1 MKLPRNFFKPLA
13 IGAPAPLRELPVK
26 LERMI
31 HFVPPHI
38 EKLRAKV
45 PELIAEVDVVLGNL
59 EDAIPGDAKQA
70 ARAGFIAMAKANDF
84 GATGLWTRVNA
95 LNSPWILDDVVEI
108 VGAVGE
114 RLEVIMLPKVEGPW
128 DIHYLDQLLAQLEAK
143 HSIKKPILIHAI
155 LETAEGVN
163 NVADIAVAS
172 PRMHG
177 MSLGPAD
184 LAASRAM
191 KTTRVGGGHPQ
202 YKVLADAT
210 PGDGPR
216 AAFQQ
221 DLWHYTLAKMVDA
234 CAAAGIKPFYGPFGD
249 FSDAQACETQFRNAF
264 LMGCV
269 GAWTLHPSQVPI
281 AKRVFSPDPLRPRT
295 RTGRRA
301 TAFEPLVWLANL
313 DYVDL
318 SMSKTRNAKFKIGQ
332 VVRHR
337 LFPFR
342 GVVFDID
349 PEFNNTEEWYQSI
362 PAEVRPRKD
371 QPFYHLFAENAETEY
386 IAYVSEQNLL
396 ADTSGE
402 PVRHP
407 QVAEVFERDE
417 KGTYRPRNSL
427 LH

>member
-1 MKLPRNFFKPLA
+1 M
-13 IGAPAPLRELPVK
+13 
-26 LERMI
+26 
-31 HFVPPHI
+31 
-38 EKLRAKV
+38 
-45 PELIAEVDVVLGNL
+45 
-59 EDAIPGDAKQA
+59 
-70 ARAGFIAMAKANDF
+70 
-84 GATGLWTRVNA
+84 
-95 LNSPWILDDVVEI
+95 
-108 VGAVGE
+108 
-114 RLEVIMLPKVEGPW
+114 
-128 DIHYLDQLLAQLEAK
+128 
-143 HSIKKPILIHAI
+143 
-155 LETAEGVN
+155 
-163 NVADIAVAS
+163 
-172 PRMHG
+172 
-177 MSLGPAD
+177 
-184 LAASRAM
+184 
-191 KTTRVGGGHPQ
+191 
-202 YKVLADAT
+202 
-210 PGDGPR
+210 
-216 AAFQQ
+216 
-221 DLWHYTLAKMVDA
+221 
-234 CAAAGIKPFYGPFGD
+234 
-249 FSDAQACETQFRNAF
+249 
-264 LMGCV
+264 
-269 GAWTLHPSQVPI
+269 
-281 AKRVFSPDPLRPRT
+281 
-295 RTGRRA
+295 GRRA